1 MKSDVPSATGSLRNA
16 TPVSSLTIAHAFQG
30 PSIASLARE
39 NGRGPVIVWISEE
52 LDALNKICGGGLDQA
67 SITYCAELILDR
79 YKFRTVNAFRLAL
92 RDGLNSGKIYGKLT
106 YPVIAQ
112 WLTEHEEKV
121 EQVAFQNHMGT
132 K

>member
-1 MKSDVPSATGSLRNA
+1 MKSVVKSATASLPSV
-16 TPVSSLTIAHAFQG
+16 TPASELQLSDALRG
-30 PSIASLARE
+30 PSIASLVRE
-39 NGRGPVIVWISEE
+39 NGRGSAIVWICEE
-52 LDALNKICGGGLDQA
+52 LDTVNKICGGGLDQA

-79 YKFRTVNAFRLAL
+79 FKFRTVNAFRLAL

-106 YPVIAQ
+106 YPVIAE

-121 EQVAFQNHMGT
+121 EQIAYQQHMSR

>member
-1 MKSDVPSATGSLRNA
+1 MNNVAKSVTASLQNA
-16 TPVSSLTIAHAFQG
+16 TPVSSLTIADAFQG
-30 PSIASLARE
+30 PSIASLIRE
-39 NGRGPVIVWISEE
+39 NGRGHVIAWMSEE
-52 LDALNKICGGGLDQA
+52 LDVLNKICGGGLDQA

-79 YKFRTVNAFRLAL
+79 FKFRTVNAFRIAL

-106 YPVIAQ
+106 YPVIAE

-121 EQVAFQNHMGT
+121 EQAAYQQHMSR

>member
-1 MKSDVPSATGSLRNA
+1 MNSAVPSVTGSLQNA

-30 PSIASLARE
+30 PSIASLTRE
-39 NGRGPVIVWISEE
+39 NGRGPVIAWISEE

-79 YKFRTVNAFRLAL
+79 FKFRTVNAFRLAL
-92 RDGLNSGKIYGKLT
+92 RDGLNSGKIFGKLT
-106 YPVIAQ
+106 YPVIAE
-112 WLTEHEEKV
+112 WLIEHEEKV
-121 EQVAFQNHMGT
+121 EAEAYRKHMGT